1 MSKKFFFFCCS
12 SPCRGASRGEINVNG
27 EGINLERNSMIMELN
42 LVLLS
47 LYRLLSS
54 SNKAA
59 EWLNSLRIE

>member
-12 SPCRGASRGEINVNG
+12 SPCRGEINVNG